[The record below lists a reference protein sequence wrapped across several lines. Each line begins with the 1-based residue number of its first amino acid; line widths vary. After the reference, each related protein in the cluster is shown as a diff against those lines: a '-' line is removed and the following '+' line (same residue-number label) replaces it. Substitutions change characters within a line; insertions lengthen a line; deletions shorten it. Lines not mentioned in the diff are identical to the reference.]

1 MQKVRLEVVNPLVKV
16 IQGLSCREEGL
27 NLDSSFQRLSPSPA
41 PTPGSLVTLTLT
53 GPSRGAGR
61 LAQQQPRGGGG
72 GGGRPWRGSSRGLA
86 LPVPYLWCQGW
97 LLLVASGALSID
109 RSIYLFASF

>member
-72 GGGRPWRGSSRGLA
+72 GEALEGQQQGASTPGPLLVVSGLA
-86 LPVPYLWCQGW
+86 ATCGLWGF
-97 LLLVASGALSID
+97 IY
-109 RSIYLFASF
+109 RSIYLFICLLLR